1 MIVNNCLSF
10 EGKLSLCM
18 LTKWISC
25 ICLRYLKTY
34 NEILSLCGSFLRLKL
49 LKVRHPV
56 ITEILY
62 SKVYYYLLYVISSK
76 TINYASFLQ
85 VSIYYLLSYNN
96 FMIIVHTEEV
106 SIHKQLDKFWVGLG
120 GVASGDKSGNKNK
133 ICLCGWNWL
142 DCKTLAQPK
151 TGAKP
156 NP

>member
-1 MIVNNCLSF
+1 MIVNNCLGF

-34 NEILSLCGSFLRLKL
+34 NEILSLCGSFLRLSKAAKGKTPCNNWNFIFKGL
-49 LKVRHPV
+49 LLPFVCHFFKNYQLCFIPPS
-56 ITEILY
+56 I
-62 SKVYYYLLYVISSK
+62 YLLC
-76 TINYASFLQ
+76 
-85 VSIYYLLSYNN
+85 YNN

-133 ICLCGWNWL
+133 ICLCGWN
-142 DCKTLAQPK
+142 
-151 TGAKP
+151 
-156 NP
+156 